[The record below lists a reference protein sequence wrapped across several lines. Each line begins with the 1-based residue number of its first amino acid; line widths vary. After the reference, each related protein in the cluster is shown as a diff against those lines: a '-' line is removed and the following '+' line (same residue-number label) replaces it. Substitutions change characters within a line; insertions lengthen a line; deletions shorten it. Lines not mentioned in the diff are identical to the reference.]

1 MMDYAIIKTGGKQYR
16 VASGDV
22 IDVELLPV
30 EEGATVELTEVL
42 LQSRDGK
49 LTVGTPTIEGAKV
62 MGEVE
67 IHGRGPK
74 IAVFKYKNKTRQG
87 KKTGHRQS
95 FTRLRITDIGGGAS
109 TPARRRRR
117 TLASTEENSD
127 GS

>member
-1 MMDYAIIKTGGKQYR
+1 MMDYAIIKTGGKQYK

-22 IDVELLPV
+22 IDVELLPM
-30 EEGATVELTEVL
+30 EQGASVELTEVL

-62 MGEVE
+62 VGEVE
-67 IHGRGPK
+67 EHGRGPK
-74 IAVFKYKNKTRQG
+74 VAVFKYKNKTRQG

-95 FTRLRITDIGGGAS
+95 FTRLRITDIGGAGS
-109 TPARRRRR
+109 PPARRRRTTR
-117 TLASTEENSD
+117 ASAEESSD

>member
-30 EEGATVELTEVL
+30 EEGASVELTEVL

-74 IAVFKYKNKTRQG
+74 IAVFKYKNKTRYRVR
-87 KKTGHRQS
+87 KGHRQN
-95 FTRLRITDIGGGAS
+95 FTELKITDTSIKK
-109 TPARRRRR
+109 TR
-117 TLASTEENSD
+117 TAKDS
-127 GS
+127 

>member
-1 MMDYAIIKTGGKQYR
+1 MMDYAIVRTGGKQYR

-22 IDVELLPV
+22 IDVERLPV
-30 EEGATVELTEVL
+30 EEGDSVELTEVL
-42 LQSRDGK
+42 LQSHDGQ

-67 IHGRGPK
+67 INGRGPK

-95 FTRLRITDIGGGAS
+95 FTRLRITDIGGAVS
-109 TPARRRRR
+109 TPVRRRRR
-117 TLASTEENSD
+117 TQASTEESSD